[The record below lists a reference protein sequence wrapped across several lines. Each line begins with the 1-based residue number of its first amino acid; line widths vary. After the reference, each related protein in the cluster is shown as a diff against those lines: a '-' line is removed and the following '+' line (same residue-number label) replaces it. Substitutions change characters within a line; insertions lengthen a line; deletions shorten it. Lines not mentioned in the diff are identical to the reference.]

1 MNSLI
6 LSNNITCIS
15 ELKKNPS
22 AIKNNIDTCV
32 LSHNKP
38 VYYCVN
44 PLRYAQLLLAEKEL
58 NDLASKRGV

>member
-1 MNSLI
+1 MIL

-22 AIKNNIDTCV
+22 AIKDNLDTCV

-38 VYYCVN
+38 VYYTVN
-44 PLRYAQLLLAEKEL
+44 PSRYAELLKAENEL
-58 NDLASKRGV
+58 YKLKGVQG